1 MQIRSRLTLQFV
13 AIVALIQ
20 LLALLAI
27 YFVSSDYRQS
37 RFYEQL
43 KAAAMNR
50 TVLMME
56 VEGLEPERLQELRA
70 LGAAELVGEQIF
82 IYNYKN
88 ELLYCS
94 SDTGVRISTDMLD
107 EVRLN
112 GEKRFEKGAYELAG
126 LMFAD
131 RYNRLV
137 VFCAARD
144 EAGFMQLQ
152 YLRRVLTAVFLLSLL
167 AVLLLAWVYAGQAL
181 RPISNIMQKV
191 AKITFVNLHERLEGG
206 GNKDELSQLAATF
219 NSMLDR
225 IESSLAMQ
233 RNFVANASHELRT
246 PLTAMQGQ
254 LEVLLL
260 KKRDLEAYKTGVQSV
275 LEDIRRLTHISNR
288 LLMLAQADS
297 AYTARLF
304 SPVSLV
310 DVLWQ
315 SQAAIQARSSTALVH
330 ITIDDG
336 IEDAEDLIVQGN
348 EQLLVTVFQNL
359 LDNGV
364 KYSAAHEV
372 FADVKVRDGG
382 IEVKVRDHGIG
393 IPKEEIEQIFQPFYR
408 SSNAQQITGH
418 GIGLSLVERIVRL
431 HGGKVAVHSLLGE
444 GTVFT
449 VFLLAVKKTRIAQE
463 NK

>member
-13 AIVALIQ
+13 VIVALIQ
-20 LLALLAI
+20 LLASLAI
-27 YFVSSDYRQS
+27 YFVSASYRES

-43 KAAAMNR
+43 KSSAMNR

-70 LGAAELVGEQIF
+70 LGAAELIGEQIF

-94 SDTGVRISTDMLD
+94 SDTGLQISEAMLD

-112 GEKRFEKGAYELAG
+112 QERRFEQGPYELAG

-152 YLRRVLTAVFLLSLL
+152 YLRRVLIAVFLMSLL

-191 AKITFVNLHERLEGG
+191 SKITFVNLHERLEDRGSQ
-206 GNKDELSQLAATF
+206 DELSQLAATF

-260 KKRDLEAYKTGVQSV
+260 KKRDLNAYKDGVQSV

-304 SPVSLV
+304 RPVSLV

-315 SQAAIQARSSTALVH
+315 SQAAIQARNATALVH
-330 ITIDDG
+330 ITIDEV
-336 IEDAEDLIVQGN
+336 IENAEALQVLGN
-348 EQLLVTVFQNL
+348 EQLLITVFQNL

-364 KYSAAHEV
+364 KYSPKHEV
-372 FADVKVRDGG
+372 FADLRLREGG
-382 IEVKVRDHGIG
+382 IEVKVRDYGIG
-393 IPKEEIEQIFQPFYR
+393 IPPAELEQVFQPFYR
-408 SSNAQQITGH
+408 SSNAQEITGH

-431 HGGKVAVHSLLGE
+431 HGGEVHVQSVVRK
-444 GTVFT
+444 GTTFT
-449 VFLLAVKKTRIAQE
+449 VFLRAA
-463 NK
+463 

>member
-20 LLALLAI
+20 LLASLAI
-27 YFVSSDYRQS
+27 YLISSEYRQN

-70 LGAAELVGEQIF
+70 LGAEELAGEQIF

-94 SDTGVRISTDMLD
+94 SDSGVQINEAMLD
-107 EVRLN
+107 EVRLKQ
-112 GEKRFEKGAYELAG
+112 EQRFVRGDYELVG

-152 YLRRVLTAVFLLSLL
+152 YLRQILIAVFLLSLL
-167 AVLLLAWVYAGQAL
+167 AVSVLAWVYAGQAL

-191 AKITFVNLHERLEGG
+191 SKITFVNLHERLEDRGS
-206 GNKDELSQLAATF
+206 KDELSQLSATF

-260 KKRDLEAYKTGVQSV
+260 KKRDLEAYQEGVQSV

-304 SPVSLV
+304 QPVSLV

-315 SQAAIQARSSTALVH
+315 SQAAIQARSHTAQVH
-330 ITIDDG
+330 ITID
-336 IEDAEDLIVQGN
+336 ENVEHAESLQVQGN

-364 KYSAAHEV
+364 KYTSTHEV
-372 FADVKVRDGG
+372 FADLRLREDG
-382 IEVKVRDHGIG
+382 IEVKVRDYGIG
-393 IPKEEIEQIFQPFYR
+393 IPPEELEQVFQPFYR
-408 SSNAQQITGH
+408 SSNAQEVSGH

-431 HGGKVAVHSLLGE
+431 HGGNVAVQSVLGK
-444 GTVFT
+444 GTTFT
-449 VFLLAVKKTRIAQE
+449 VFFKAA
-463 NK
+463 

>member
-1 MQIRSRLTLQFV
+1 MQIRGRLTLQFV
-13 AIVALIQ
+13 GIVALIQ
-20 LLALLAI
+20 LLASMAI
-27 YFVSSDYRQS
+27 YFISSDYRQS

-70 LGAAELVGEQIF
+70 LGATELVGEQIF

-94 SDTGVRISTDMLD
+94 TDSGLQISESMLD

-112 GEKRFEKGAYELAG
+112 QEQRFEQGAYELAG
-126 LMFAD
+126 LLFAD

-144 EAGFMQLQ
+144 DAGFMQLM
-152 YLRRVLTAVFLLSLL
+152 YLRRILIAVFLLSLL
-167 AVLLLAWVYAGQAL
+167 AVSLLAWAYAGQAL

-191 AKITFVNLHERLEGG
+191 SKITFVNLHERLEDRGSQ
-206 GNKDELSQLAATF
+206 DELSQLAATF

-260 KKRDLEAYKTGVQSV
+260 KKRDLTAYKEGVQSV

-304 SPVSLV
+304 RPVSLV

-315 SQAAIQARSSTALVH
+315 SQAAIQARNATALVH
-330 ITIDDG
+330 ITIDEA
-336 IEDAEDLIVQGN
+336 IENAEALQVLGN
-348 EQLLVTVFQNL
+348 EQLLITVFQNL

-364 KYSAAHEV
+364 KYSSNHEV
-372 FADVKVRDGG
+372 FADLRLRDGG
-382 IEVKVRDHGIG
+382 IEVKVRDYGIG
-393 IPKEEIEQIFQPFYR
+393 IPPEELEQVFQPFYR
-408 SSNAQQITGH
+408 SSNAQEISGH

-431 HGGKVAVHSLLGE
+431 HEGEVAVQSVVGK
-444 GTVFT
+444 GTTFT
-449 VFLLAVKKTRIAQE
+449 VFLKAA
-463 NK
+463 

>member
-1 MQIRSRLTLQFV
+1 V
-13 AIVALIQ
+13 GIVALIQ
-20 LLALLAI
+20 LLASMAI
-27 YFVSSDYRQS
+27 YFISSDYRQS

-70 LGAAELVGEQIF
+70 LGATELVGEQIF

-94 SDTGVRISTDMLD
+94 TDSGLQISESMLD

-112 GEKRFEKGAYELAG
+112 QEQRFEQGAYELAG
-126 LMFAD
+126 LLFAD

-144 EAGFMQLQ
+144 DAGFMQLM
-152 YLRRVLTAVFLLSLL
+152 YLRRILIAVFLLSLL
-167 AVLLLAWVYAGQAL
+167 AVSLLAWAYAGQAL

-191 AKITFVNLHERLEGG
+191 SKITFVNLHERLEDRGSQ
-206 GNKDELSQLAATF
+206 DELSQLAATF

-260 KKRDLEAYKTGVQSV
+260 KKRDLTAYKEGVQSV

-304 SPVSLV
+304 RPVSLV

-315 SQAAIQARSSTALVH
+315 SQAAIQARNATALVH
-330 ITIDDG
+330 ITIDEA
-336 IEDAEDLIVQGN
+336 IENAEALQVLGN
-348 EQLLVTVFQNL
+348 EQLLITVFQNL

-364 KYSAAHEV
+364 KYSSNHEV
-372 FADVKVRDGG
+372 FADLRLRDGG
-382 IEVKVRDHGIG
+382 IEVKVRDYGIG
-393 IPKEEIEQIFQPFYR
+393 IPPEELEQVFQPFYR
-408 SSNAQQITGH
+408 SSNAQEISGH
-418 GIGLSLVERIVRL
+418 GIGLSLVERILRL
-431 HGGKVAVHSLLGE
+431 HNGEVGVQSAVGK
-444 GTVFT
+444 GTTFT
-449 VFLLAVKKTRIAQE
+449 VFLKAA
-463 NK
+463 

>member
-27 YFVSSDYRQS
+27 YFISSDYRQS

-94 SDTGVRISTDMLD
+94 SDTGVQISAGMLD

-112 GEKRFEKGAYELAG
+112 GEKRFERGAYELAG
-126 LMFAD
+126 VMFAD

-144 EAGFMQLQ
+144 DAGFMQLQ
-152 YLRRVLTAVFLLSLL
+152 YMRRVLIAVFLLSLL

-191 AKITFVNLHERLEGG
+191 AKITFVNLHERLEDGG
-206 GNKDELSQLAATF
+206 SKDELSQLAATF

-260 KKRDLEAYKTGVQSV
+260 KKRDLEAYKNGVQSV

-297 AYTARLF
+297 GYTARLF
-304 SPVSLV
+304 QPVSLV

-315 SQAAIQARSSTALVH
+315 SQAAIQARSSTAQIH
-330 ITIDDG
+330 ITIDER
-336 IEDAEDLIVQGN
+336 IEDAEALQVLGN
-348 EQLLVTVFQNL
+348 EQLLITVFQNL
-359 LDNGV
+359 IDNGV
-364 KYSAAHEV
+364 KYSESHEV
-372 FADVKVRDGG
+372 FADLRLREDG
-382 IEVKVRDHGIG
+382 IEVKVRDYGIG
-393 IPKEEIEQIFQPFYR
+393 IPADELEQVFQPFYR
-408 SSNAQQITGH
+408 SKNAQELTGH

-431 HGGKVAVHSLLGE
+431 HGGEVAVQSALGK
-444 GTVFT
+444 GTTFT
-449 VFLLAVKKTRIAQE
+449 VFLKAAQQ
-463 NK
+463 

>member
-1 MQIRSRLTLQFV
+1 MQIRGRLTLQFV
-13 AIVALIQ
+13 GIVALIQ
-20 LLALLAI
+20 LLASMAI
-27 YFVSSDYRQS
+27 YFISSDYRQS

-70 LGAAELVGEQIF
+70 LGATELVGEQIF

-94 SDTGVRISTDMLD
+94 TDSGLQISESMLD

-112 GEKRFEKGAYELAG
+112 QEQRFEQGAYELAG
-126 LMFAD
+126 LLFAD

-144 EAGFMQLQ
+144 DAGFMQLM
-152 YLRRVLTAVFLLSLL
+152 YLRRILIAVFLLSLL
-167 AVLLLAWVYAGQAL
+167 AVSLLAWAYAGQAL

-191 AKITFVNLHERLEGG
+191 SKITFVNLHERLEDRGSQ
-206 GNKDELSQLAATF
+206 DELSQLAATF

-260 KKRDLEAYKTGVQSV
+260 KKRDLTAYKEGVQSV

-304 SPVSLV
+304 RPVSLV

-315 SQAAIQARSSTALVH
+315 SQAAIQARNATALVH
-330 ITIDDG
+330 ITIDEA
-336 IEDAEDLIVQGN
+336 IENAEALQVLGN
-348 EQLLVTVFQNL
+348 EQLLITVFQNL

-364 KYSAAHEV
+364 KYSSNHEV
-372 FADVKVRDGG
+372 FADLRLRDGG
-382 IEVKVRDHGIG
+382 IEVKVRDYGIG
-393 IPKEEIEQIFQPFYR
+393 IPPEELEQVFQPFYR
-408 SSNAQQITGH
+408 SSNAQEIGGH
-418 GIGLSLVERIVRL
+418 GIGLSLVERILRL
-431 HGGKVAVHSLLGE
+431 HNGEVGVQSAVGK
-444 GTVFT
+444 GTTFT
-449 VFLLAVKKTRIAQE
+449 VFLKAA
-463 NK
+463 

>member
-1 MQIRSRLTLQFV
+1 MQIRGRLTLQFV

-20 LLALLAI
+20 LLASLAI
-27 YFVSSDYRQS
+27 YFISSDYRQS

-70 LGAAELVGEQIF
+70 LGASELVGEQIF

-94 SDTGVRISTDMLD
+94 SDSGLRISESMLD

-112 GEKRFEKGAYELAG
+112 QEQRFEQGAYELAG
-126 LMFAD
+126 LLFAD

-144 EAGFMQLQ
+144 VAGFMQLQ
-152 YLRRVLTAVFLLSLL
+152 YLRRVLIAVFLLSLL
-167 AVLLLAWVYAGQAL
+167 GVSLLAWIYAGQAL

-191 AKITFVNLHERLEGG
+191 SKITFVNLHERLEDRGSQ
-206 GNKDELSQLAATF
+206 DELSQLAATF

-260 KKRDLEAYKTGVQSV
+260 KQRDLDAYKEGVQSV

-304 SPVSLV
+304 RPVSLV

-315 SQAAIQARSSTALVH
+315 SQAAIQARNATALVH
-330 ITIDDG
+330 ITIDEA
-336 IEDAEDLIVQGN
+336 IENAEALQVLGN
-348 EQLLVTVFQNL
+348 EQLLITVFQNL

-364 KYSAAHEV
+364 KYSSNHEV
-372 FADVKVRDGG
+372 YADLRLRDGG
-382 IEVKVRDHGIG
+382 IEVKVRDYGIG
-393 IPKEEIEQIFQPFYR
+393 IPPEELEQVFQPFYR
-408 SSNAQQITGH
+408 SSNAQEISGH

-431 HGGKVAVHSLLGE
+431 HGGEVAVQSVVGK
-444 GTVFT
+444 GTTFR
-449 VFLLAVKKTRIAQE
+449 VFLKAA
-463 NK
+463 

>member
-20 LLALLAI
+20 LLASLAI
-27 YFVSSDYRQS
+27 YFVSSNYRES

-43 KAAAMNR
+43 IAAAMNR

-70 LGAAELVGEQIF
+70 LGAAELLEEQIF

-94 SDTGVRISTDMLD
+94 SDSGVQISAKMLD
-107 EVRLN
+107 EVRLL
-112 GEKRFEKGAYELAG
+112 GEKRFESGSFELAG

-144 EAGFMQLQ
+144 DAGFMQLQ
-152 YLRRVLTAVFLLSLL
+152 YLRRVLIAVFLLSLM

-191 AKITFVNLHERLEGG
+191 SKITFVNLHERLEDGG
-206 GNKDELSQLAATF
+206 SKDELSQLAATF

-260 KKRDLEAYKTGVQSV
+260 KKRDLDAYKNGVQSV

-304 SPVSLV
+304 RPVSLV

-315 SQAAIQARSSTALVH
+315 SQAAIQARSSTAQIH
-330 ITIDDG
+330 ITIDEG
-336 IEDAEDLIVQGN
+336 VEDAEALQVLGN
-348 EQLLVTVFQNL
+348 EQLLITVFQNL

-364 KYSAAHEV
+364 KYSKTHEV
-372 FADVKVRDGG
+372 FADLRLRGEG
-382 IEVKVRDHGIG
+382 IEVKVRDYGIG
-393 IPKEEIEQIFQPFYR
+393 IPPEEMEQIFQPFYR
-408 SSNAQQITGH
+408 SKNAQELSGH

-431 HGGKVAVHSLLGE
+431 HGGEVSVQSVLGK
-444 GTVFT
+444 GTTFT
-449 VFLLAVKKTRIAQE
+449 VFLKAALQ
-463 NK
+463 

>member
-1 MQIRSRLTLQFV
+1 MQIRSRLTFQFV
-13 AIVALIQ
+13 VIVALIQ
-20 LLALLAI
+20 LLASLAI
-27 YFVSSDYRQS
+27 YFVSAGYRES

-43 KAAAMNR
+43 KASAMNR

-70 LGAAELVGEQIF
+70 LGASELTGEQLF

-94 SDTGVRISTDMLD
+94 SDTGLQISEAMLD

-112 GEKRFEKGAYELAG
+112 QEQRFEQGSFELAG
-126 LMFAD
+126 VMFAD

-137 VFCAARD
+137 VFCGARD

-152 YLRRVLTAVFLLSLL
+152 YLRRVLIAVFLLSLL

-191 AKITFVNLHERLEGG
+191 SKITFVNLHERLEDRGSQ
-206 GNKDELSQLAATF
+206 DELSQLAATF

-260 KKRDLEAYKTGVQSV
+260 KKRDLSAYKDGVQSV

-304 SPVSLV
+304 RPVSLV

-315 SQAAIQARSSTALVH
+315 SQAAIQARNTTALVH
-330 ITIDDG
+330 ITIDEA
-336 IEDAEDLIVQGN
+336 IENAEALQVLGN
-348 EQLLVTVFQNL
+348 EQLLITVFQNL

-364 KYSAAHEV
+364 KYSPKHEV
-372 FADVKVRDGG
+372 FADLRLREGG
-382 IEVKVRDHGIG
+382 IEVKVRDYGIG
-393 IPKEEIEQIFQPFYR
+393 IPHEELEQVFQPFYR
-408 SSNAQQITGH
+408 SSNAQEISGH

-431 HGGKVAVHSLLGE
+431 HGGEVHVQSAVE
-444 GTVFT
+444 KGTTFT
-449 VFLLAVKKTRIAQE
+449 VFFKAA
-463 NK
+463 

>member
-1 MQIRSRLTLQFV
+1 MQIRGRLTLQFV
-13 AIVALIQ
+13 GIVALIQ
-20 LLALLAI
+20 LLASMAI
-27 YFVSSDYRQS
+27 YFISSDYRQS

-70 LGAAELVGEQIF
+70 LGATELVGEQIF

-94 SDTGVRISTDMLD
+94 TDSGLQISESMLD

-112 GEKRFEKGAYELAG
+112 QEQRFEQGAYELAG
-126 LMFAD
+126 LLFAD

-144 EAGFMQLQ
+144 DAGFMQLM
-152 YLRRVLTAVFLLSLL
+152 YLRRILIAVFLLSLL
-167 AVLLLAWVYAGQAL
+167 AVSLLAWAYAGQAL

-191 AKITFVNLHERLEGG
+191 SKITFVNLHERLEDRGSQ
-206 GNKDELSQLAATF
+206 DELSQLAATF

-260 KKRDLEAYKTGVQSV
+260 KKRDLTAYKEGVQSV

-304 SPVSLV
+304 RPVSLV

-315 SQAAIQARSSTALVH
+315 SQAAIQARNATALVH
-330 ITIDDG
+330 ITIDEA
-336 IEDAEDLIVQGN
+336 IENAEALQVLGN
-348 EQLLVTVFQNL
+348 EQLLITVFQNL

-364 KYSAAHEV
+364 KYSSNHEV
-372 FADVKVRDGG
+372 FADLRLRDGG
-382 IEVKVRDHGIG
+382 IEVKVRDYGIG
-393 IPKEEIEQIFQPFYR
+393 IPPEELEQVFQPFYR
-408 SSNAQQITGH
+408 SSNAQEISGH
-418 GIGLSLVERIVRL
+418 GIGLSLVERILRL
-431 HGGKVAVHSLLGE
+431 HNGEVGVQSAVGK
-444 GTVFT
+444 GTTFT
-449 VFLLAVKKTRIAQE
+449 VFLKAA
-463 NK
+463 

>member
-1 MQIRSRLTLQFV
+1 MQIRGRLTLQFV
-13 AIVALIQ
+13 GIVALIQ
-20 LLALLAI
+20 LLASMAI
-27 YFVSSDYRQS
+27 YFISSDYRQS

-70 LGAAELVGEQIF
+70 LGANELVGEQIF

-94 SDTGVRISTDMLD
+94 TDSGLQISESMLD

-112 GEKRFEKGAYELAG
+112 QEQRFEQGAYELAG
-126 LMFAD
+126 LLFAD

-144 EAGFMQLQ
+144 DAGFMQLM
-152 YLRRVLTAVFLLSLL
+152 YLRRILIAVFLLSLL
-167 AVLLLAWVYAGQAL
+167 AVSLLAWAYAGQAL

-191 AKITFVNLHERLEGG
+191 SKITFVNLHERLEDRGSQ
-206 GNKDELSQLAATF
+206 DELSQLAATF

-260 KKRDLEAYKTGVQSV
+260 KKRDLTAYKEGVQSV

-304 SPVSLV
+304 RPVSLV

-315 SQAAIQARSSTALVH
+315 SQAAIQARNATALVH
-330 ITIDDG
+330 ITIDEA
-336 IEDAEDLIVQGN
+336 IENAEALQVLGN
-348 EQLLVTVFQNL
+348 EQLLITVFQNL

-364 KYSAAHEV
+364 KYSSNHEV
-372 FADVKVRDGG
+372 FADLRLRDGG
-382 IEVKVRDHGIG
+382 IEVKVRDYGIG
-393 IPKEEIEQIFQPFYR
+393 IPPEELEQVFQPFYR
-408 SSNAQQITGH
+408 SSNAQEISGH

-431 HGGKVAVHSLLGE
+431 HEGEVAVQSVVGK
-444 GTVFT
+444 GTTFT
-449 VFLLAVKKTRIAQE
+449 VFLKAA
-463 NK
+463 

>member
-1 MQIRSRLTLQFV
+1 V
-13 AIVALIQ
+13 GIVALIQ
-20 LLALLAI
+20 LLASMAI
-27 YFVSSDYRQS
+27 YFISSDYRQS

-70 LGAAELVGEQIF
+70 LGATELVGEQIF

-94 SDTGVRISTDMLD
+94 TDSGLQISESMLD

-112 GEKRFEKGAYELAG
+112 QEQRFEQGAYELAG
-126 LMFAD
+126 LLFAD

-144 EAGFMQLQ
+144 DAGFMQLM
-152 YLRRVLTAVFLLSLL
+152 YLRRILIAVFLLSLL
-167 AVLLLAWVYAGQAL
+167 AVSLLAWAYAGQAL

-191 AKITFVNLHERLEGG
+191 SKITFVNLHERLEDRGSQ
-206 GNKDELSQLAATF
+206 DELSQLAATF

-260 KKRDLEAYKTGVQSV
+260 KKRDLTAYKEGVQSV

-304 SPVSLV
+304 RPVSLV

-315 SQAAIQARSSTALVH
+315 SQAAIQARNATALVH
-330 ITIDDG
+330 ITIDEA
-336 IEDAEDLIVQGN
+336 IENAEALQVLGN
-348 EQLLVTVFQNL
+348 EQLLITVFQNL

-364 KYSAAHEV
+364 KYSSNHEV
-372 FADVKVRDGG
+372 FADLRLRDGG
-382 IEVKVRDHGIG
+382 IEVKVRDYGIG
-393 IPKEEIEQIFQPFYR
+393 IPPEELEQVFQPFYR
-408 SSNAQQITGH
+408 SSNAQEISGH

-431 HGGKVAVHSLLGE
+431 HEGEVAVQSVVGK
-444 GTVFT
+444 GTTFT
-449 VFLLAVKKTRIAQE
+449 VFLKAA
-463 NK
+463 

>member
-13 AIVALIQ
+13 VIVALIQ
-20 LLALLAI
+20 LLASLAI
-27 YFVSSDYRQS
+27 YFVSASYRES

-43 KAAAMNR
+43 KASAMNR

-70 LGAAELVGEQIF
+70 LGAAELIGEQIF

-94 SDTGVRISTDMLD
+94 SDTGLQISEAMLD

-112 GEKRFEKGAYELAG
+112 QERRFEQGPYELAG

-152 YLRRVLTAVFLLSLL
+152 YLRRVLIAVFLMSLL

-191 AKITFVNLHERLEGG
+191 SKITFVNLHERLEDRGSQ
-206 GNKDELSQLAATF
+206 DELSQLAATF

-260 KKRDLEAYKTGVQSV
+260 KKRDLNAYKDGVQSV

-304 SPVSLV
+304 RPVSLV

-315 SQAAIQARSSTALVH
+315 SQAAIQARNATALVH
-330 ITIDDG
+330 ITIDEV
-336 IEDAEDLIVQGN
+336 IENAEALQVLGN
-348 EQLLVTVFQNL
+348 EQLLITVFQNL

-364 KYSAAHEV
+364 KYSPKHEV
-372 FADVKVRDGG
+372 FADLRLREGG
-382 IEVKVRDHGIG
+382 IEVKVRDYGIG
-393 IPKEEIEQIFQPFYR
+393 IPPAELEQVFQPFYR
-408 SSNAQQITGH
+408 SSNAQEITGH

-431 HGGKVAVHSLLGE
+431 HGGEVHVQSVVRK
-444 GTVFT
+444 GTTFT
-449 VFLLAVKKTRIAQE
+449 VFLRAA
-463 NK
+463 

>member
-13 AIVALIQ
+13 VIVALIQ
-20 LLALLAI
+20 LLASLAI
-27 YFVSSDYRQS
+27 YFVSASYRES

-43 KAAAMNR
+43 KASAMNR

-70 LGAAELVGEQIF
+70 LGAAELIGEQIF

-94 SDTGVRISTDMLD
+94 SDTGLQISEAMLD

-112 GEKRFEKGAYELAG
+112 QERRFEQGTYELAG
-126 LMFAD
+126 VMFAD

-137 VFCAARD
+137 VFCGARD

-152 YLRRVLTAVFLLSLL
+152 YLRRVLIAVFLMSLL

-191 AKITFVNLHERLEGG
+191 SKITFVNLHERLEDRGSQ
-206 GNKDELSQLAATF
+206 DELSQLAATF

-260 KKRDLEAYKTGVQSV
+260 KKRDLNAYKDGVQSV
-275 LEDIRRLTHISNR
+275 LEDIKRLTHISNR

-304 SPVSLV
+304 RPVSLV

-315 SQAAIQARSSTALVH
+315 SQAAIQARNATALVH
-330 ITIDDG
+330 ITIDEA
-336 IEDAEDLIVQGN
+336 IENAEALQVLGN
-348 EQLLVTVFQNL
+348 EQLLITVFQNL

-364 KYSAAHEV
+364 KYSPKHEV
-372 FADVKVRDGG
+372 YADLRLREGG
-382 IEVKVRDHGIG
+382 IEVKVRDYGIG
-393 IPKEEIEQIFQPFYR
+393 IPPEELEQVFQPFYR
-408 SSNAQQITGH
+408 SSNAQEISGH

-431 HGGKVAVHSLLGE
+431 HGGEVHVQSVVRK
-444 GTVFT
+444 GTTFT
-449 VFLLAVKKTRIAQE
+449 VFLKAA
-463 NK
+463 